1 MYYDYIKDLV
11 TLLLVFIPPLI
22 LYCRVLSLKNR
33 HGAIMALIC
42 ILYCASLPF
51 LQNAFPAMAVIM
63 TIIAMKKFS
72 IQREFHGSAIKNELG
87 NDYDTLGFNIKG
99 INFAKALSYALGT
112 YFFSIILSLVT
123 VFILKKMGIKVDDQ
137 DVVKI
142 LKDSDLKSFLLM
154 IPVAVIFAPI
164 VEEFVFRYLI
174 FQKILKKKSGI
185 YIAAIVSSLLFGL
198 VHYNLKAFI
207 PIAFIGLMN
216 CYLIEKEGYWYSV
229 FNHMMFNLVP
239 IVSMLILKLMGK
251 TII

>member
-11 TLLLVFIPPLI
+11 TLLLVFLPPLI
-22 LYCRVLSLKNR
+22 FYCRVLSLKNR
-33 HGAIMALIC
+33 HGAIMALLC
-42 ILYCASLPF
+42 ILYCASIVF
-51 LQNAFPAMAVIM
+51 LQNTFPAIVVIM

-72 IQREFHGSAIKNELG
+72 LQREFSGSALKNELG
-87 NDYDTLGFNIKG
+87 NDFNTLGFNIMG
-99 INFAKALSYALGT
+99 LNFAKALSYALGT
-112 YFFSIILSLVT
+112 YFFSIVLSLIT
-123 VFILKKMGIKVDDQ
+123 LFILKKLGIKADDQ
-137 DVVKI
+137 DVIKL
-142 LKDSDLKSFLLM
+142 LKDADLNKFLLM

-185 YIAAIVSSLLFGL
+185 YLAAIVSSLLFAL
-198 VHYNLKAFI
+198 VHFNLKAAI

-229 FNHMMFNLVP
+229 FNHMMFNLIP

-251 TII
+251 PIV